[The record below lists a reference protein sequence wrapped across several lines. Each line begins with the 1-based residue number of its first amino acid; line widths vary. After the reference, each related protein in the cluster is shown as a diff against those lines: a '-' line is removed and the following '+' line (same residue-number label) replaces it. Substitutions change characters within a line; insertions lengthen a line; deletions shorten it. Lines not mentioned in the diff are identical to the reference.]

1 MTTTDRWPTLRIML
15 TGHVAFALIIWLLFA
30 VVSALVTAGFAIFGT
45 VTTSI
50 WYTVGTQVP
59 RWFLLGLGVDAITT
73 YLRLHIAHGRTRK
86 EFLRQ
91 VFPYALVLS
100 TVSALFSA
108 VGYLLERALYA
119 ANGWPPRLPDGL
131 VFADTTA
138 FFAIFGVYTVVFL
151 LWTVVGV
158 MLGAAFV
165 RNVLLG
171 VVSIPL
177 ALLVVL
183 PGELLLRINGLPLLA
198 DLSERWAPTLVA
210 NLGLAAGT
218 LVLAGTVVW
227 AISRDMPLR
236 PKVA

>member
-86 EFLRQ
+86 DFLRQ
-91 VFPYALVLS
+91 IGPYAVALS
-100 TVSALFSA
+100 VVSGLLGAL
-108 VGYLLERALYA
+108 GYLAEHGMYSIA
-119 ANGWPPRLPDGL
+119 GWPARLPEDM
-131 VFADTTA
+131 VFGRTTD
-138 FFAIFGVYTVVFL
+138 FFAIFGLYSLVFL
-151 LWTVVGV
+151 LWTVIGV
-158 MLGAAFV
+158 LLGAAFV

-171 VVSIPL
+171 VVTIPL
-177 ALLVVL
+177 ALLVIL
-183 PGELLLRINGLPLLA
+183 PGEMLLRVNGMPLIGVLSDRLA
-198 DLSERWAPTLVA
+198 PS
-210 NLGLAAGT
+210 
-218 LVLAGTVVW
+218 VLAGLGLSVAAVVVAGAAIW
-227 AISRDMPLR
+227 AISRDMPMR